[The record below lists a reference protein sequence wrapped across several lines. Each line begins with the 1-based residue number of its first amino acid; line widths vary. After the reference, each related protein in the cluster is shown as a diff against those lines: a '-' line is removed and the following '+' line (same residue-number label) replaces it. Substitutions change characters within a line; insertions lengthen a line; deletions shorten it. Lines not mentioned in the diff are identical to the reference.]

1 MIKKFNIEKTRQLK
15 RINKIL
21 SLFYRKSNYTAE
33 IKFREARNIL
43 IVDFALMGDMIMDI
57 PFLKTIRH
65 NCPKAHITMV
75 AMQWAEIILGDQKLV
90 DEFIIF
96 DGKNI
101 LSSPKSI
108 LKNRKIIRKILD
120 KINLK
125 TYEIGFEP
133 KGDFRHIWFMHNTKS
148 MRTVSYNYTGGEYLI
163 TDSFVPKEST
173 KHLIDEKLDLL
184 EMCGM
189 RIYNEDCVPQ
199 LLLSKS
205 SKIFVEK
212 YLDENDLNGKR
223 IIGIHPGASNNNKQY
238 KGYPELVK
246 KMGRF
251 LKENDMFCVFEG
263 PEESK
268 IVDAV
273 CDEIKLSRR
282 PYVRVK
288 VKTKEYVILVYI
300 CDYMICNDSA
310 AGHIA
315 AAYGIPVT
323 IIFGPV
329 SSDVALPRGRG
340 KINYISH
347 NLSCK
352 PCTLPECPE
361 KTEKCISEIGAE
373 EVLEKILELMEV

>member
-189 RIYNEDCVPQ
+189 RIYNEDRVPQ
-199 LLLSKS
+199 L
-205 SKIFVEK
+205 
-212 YLDENDLNGKR
+212 
-223 IIGIHPGASNNNKQY
+223 
-238 KGYPELVK
+238 
-246 KMGRF
+246 
-251 LKENDMFCVFEG
+251 
-263 PEESK
+263 
-268 IVDAV
+268 
-273 CDEIKLSRR
+273 
-282 PYVRVK
+282 
-288 VKTKEYVILVYI
+288 
-300 CDYMICNDSA
+300 
-310 AGHIA
+310 
-315 AAYGIPVT
+315 
-323 IIFGPV
+323 
-329 SSDVALPRGRG
+329 
-340 KINYISH
+340 
-347 NLSCK
+347 
-352 PCTLPECPE
+352 
-361 KTEKCISEIGAE
+361 
-373 EVLEKILELMEV
+373 